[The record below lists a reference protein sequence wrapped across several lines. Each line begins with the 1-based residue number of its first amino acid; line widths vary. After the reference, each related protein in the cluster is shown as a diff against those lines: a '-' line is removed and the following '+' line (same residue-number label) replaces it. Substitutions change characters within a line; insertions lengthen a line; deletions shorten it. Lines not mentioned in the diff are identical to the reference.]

1 MEVEPGGNVI
11 QLRTYGDDDGK
22 HKYHDRDEA
31 KAALHIWRREIAKR
45 LGQGEITKA
54 QKSREMLLKYWDDLQ
69 KNGNIIRGGY
79 LKGSLL
85 VDVLQ
90 ADYKE
95 LNGELPEVAVG

>member
-1 MEVEPGGNVI
+1 MVLYFSATGNTEYI
-11 QLRTYGDDDGK
+11 AQ
-22 HKYHDRDEA
+22 
-31 KAALHIWRREIAKR
+31 EIAKR
-45 LGQGEITKA
+45 LDQGEITKA
-54 QKSREMLLKYWDDLQ
+54 QKSRKMLLKYWDELQ
-69 KNGNIIRGGY
+69 KNGNIIHGGY

>member
-1 MEVEPGGNVI
+1 M
-11 QLRTYGDDDGK
+11 D
-22 HKYHDRDEA
+22 
-31 KAALHIWRREIAKR
+31 
-45 LGQGEITKA
+45 QGEITKA
-54 QKSREMLLKYWDDLQ
+54 KKSREMLLKYWDDLQ